1 MGLYIHLVTMT
12 EQGVKNIGNLKKII
26 AENRKIIEST
36 GSKVVASY
44 STLGRYDLVA
54 VLDIPNDTVAM
65 ELSAKIAAAG
75 FFRPETLVAVSL
87 KDFQAKVSK

>member
-1 MGLYIHLVTMT
+1 MT
-12 EQGVKNIGNLKKII
+12 EQGVKNIGNLK
-26 AENRKIIEST
+26 KIIEST

-65 ELSAKIAAAG
+65 ELSAKIASAG
-75 FFRPETLVAVSL
+75 YFRPETLVAVPL

>member
-1 MGLYIHLVTMT
+1 MGLYIHLVKMT
-12 EQGVKNIGNLKKII
+12 KQGVKNIGNLKKII
-26 AENRKIIEST
+26 ADNWKIIEST

-54 VLDIPNDTVAM
+54 VLEIPNDAVAM

-75 FFRPETLVAVSL
+75 NFRPETLVAVPL
-87 KDFQAKVSK
+87 RDFKAKVSK